1 MAGAIKGI
9 NKNATPMRRR
19 GRRSRQKKMILKIL
33 LDMLRA
39 DLANV
44 FYTLDGP

>member
-1 MAGAIKGI
+1 MARAIKGI
-9 NKNATPMRRR
+9 NKNAKTNEEE
-19 GRRSRQKKMILKIL
+19 GEEEQAEKMILKIL

-44 FYTLDGP
+44 FYSLDGP